1 MEQLLPILNET
12 HFRTLLQTE
21 DNKIILDKFST
32 YEKIDFILEIIEFM
46 DRRDINYKIDKDL
59 NIIIIDSTESKI
71 TA

>member
-59 NIIIIDSTESKI
+59 NIIIIDSTERKI